1 MMGNMTGRVKNSMK
15 IESRDWSWVK
25 MHRATVSST
34 RLRVLYHFGAQAGA
48 ADVLTRPWKHQ
59 GN

>member
-25 MHRATVSST
+25 MHRATAPDWECST
-34 RLRVLYHFGAQAGA
+34 ILGLKLEQQMY
-48 ADVLTRPWKHQ
+48 
-59 GN
+59 